1 MLLPD
6 SPWQI
11 DIHHITQSEITQPPF
26 FKQSTPSLE
35 LAGGIKFVLQLNRRL
50 VAEYLEK
57 TYTSEPRLK
66 EMRHAGRSSQGLV
79 GTVWAG
85 ILVRDFQYTV
95 MLLLASI
102 NVSSPLCFPVGQIRF
117 FQFGRESVG
126 NGFLAKAIGRD
137 EMRVPMKCND
147 VSNLKFFNFV
157 QSMRDEL
164 LREPT
169 SQFGRS
175 FSFLTHSLSNRSAS
189 PLSALVWAL
198 AAIEAL
204 VGEKDRGSRKL
215 VETRLL
221 ALLPELNGS
230 NTIARFRKLYDLR
243 GQVIHGSARV
253 AVSFSDSSVS
263 REVYPFDDTAFS
275 QFLAMK
281 MLHRYFEIG
290 KKDVEFQMVVKR

>member
-1 MLLPD
+1 M
-6 SPWQI
+6 
-11 DIHHITQSEITQPPF
+11 
-26 FKQSTPSLE
+26 
-35 LAGGIKFVLQLNRRL
+35 
-50 VAEYLEK
+50 
-57 TYTSEPRLK
+57 
-66 EMRHAGRSSQGLV
+66 
-79 GTVWAG
+79 
-85 ILVRDFQYTV
+85 
-95 MLLLASI
+95 
-102 NVSSPLCFPVGQIRF
+102 
-117 FQFGRESVG
+117 
-126 NGFLAKAIGRD
+126 
-137 EMRVPMKCND
+137 
-147 VSNLKFFNFV
+147 
-157 QSMRDEL
+157 
-164 LREPT
+164 
-169 SQFGRS
+169 
-175 FSFLTHSLSNRSAS
+175 
-189 PLSALVWAL
+189 VWAL